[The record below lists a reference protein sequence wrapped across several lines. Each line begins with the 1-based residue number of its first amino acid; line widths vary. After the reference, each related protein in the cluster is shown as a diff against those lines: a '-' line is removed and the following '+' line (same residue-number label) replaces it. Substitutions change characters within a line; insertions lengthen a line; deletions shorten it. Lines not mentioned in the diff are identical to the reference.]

1 MANNIT
7 STSGGSGISG
17 GSSTQ
22 SNLNSLDT
30 TNNAKDTSFEVR
42 PDRVKNADI
51 PKLKPEKG
59 RIIYDIDENL
69 NKFWNGTQWVN
80 ISANTT
86 NNLGYQYIVTFYSDL
101 LLISNPQE
109 GDLARVLKSSGV
121 PFINRKISGAYVYLS
136 GVWEYASQDLQ
147 DEILSNDADILAL
160 QIGKFD
166 NPTGTNSQYLA
177 GDGSIEDL
185 SNVAST
191 DLDNELIIGTDGK
204 LYVQTG
210 SAADG
215 LPVGGEKNQLLFKD
229 SSTDYDVSYQY
240 GWFDYLTGVKYTGQ
254 EATNSTGTIREV
266 VFRGD
271 TVFRLTSDAF
281 TGLYP
286 TIDAF
291 YENFDGVDVSDKI
304 VEKGD

>member
-42 PDRVKNADI
+42 PDRVKSTDI

-69 NKFWNGTQWVN
+69 NKFWNGAQWVN

-86 NNLGYQYIVTFYSDL
+86 NNIGYQYIVTFYSDL
-101 LLISNPQE
+101 LLVSSPQE

-166 NPTGTNSQYLA
+166 NPTGANSQYLA

-210 SAADG
+210 SSASG

-240 GWFDYLTGVKYTGQ
+240 GWFDYLTNVKYTNNNTSITGGTVR
-254 EATNSTGTIREV
+254 EATL
-266 VFRGD
+266 RGD
-271 TVFRLTSDAF
+271 TVYRYTTDAF

-286 TIDAF
+286 TTDAF
-291 YENFDGVDVSDKI
+291 YSSFDGTNVTNKI